1 MTEVVEIYNES
12 RASQVRNNLINI
24 SQRVIKDFCELAELL
39 HEVWD
44 GEYHKEYGYKS
55 FTDYV
60 EAELDIKGRKAYS
73 LVQTAKIIKK
83 LQISWEDVKEV
94 GWRKMGTISP
104 VLTHENHEKLIED
117 AKSIPL
123 PQLSENVK
131 AQKNGT
137 EPSDTPYVK
146 LNFQFD
152 EDQNSIFQAAIE
164 YAKRHE
170 DVKSTSQAITHICYH
185 WIQANEE

>member
-1 MTEVVEIYNES
+1 MSEVIEMYNES
-12 RASQVRNNLINI
+12 RASQVRNNLINV

-44 GEYHKEYGYKS
+44 GQYHKEYGYKS

-73 LVQTAKIIKK
+73 LVQTAKTIKK
-83 LQISWEDVKEV
+83 LQIPWEDVREV

-104 VLTHENHEKLIED
+104 VLTHENHEQLIEE
-117 AKSIPL
+117 AKTTPL
-123 PQLSENVK
+123 PQLSEKVK

-137 EPSDTPYVK
+137 APEPPYVS
-146 LNFQFD
+146 LNLQLD
-152 EDQNSIFQAAIE
+152 EDQNSIVQAAIE
-164 YAKRHE
+164 YAKRYE
-170 DVKSTSQAITHICYH
+170 DVRNNSQAIAHICYN
-185 WIQANEE
+185 WVQNNEG

>member
-1 MTEVVEIYNES
+1 MSEVIEMYDES
-12 RASQVRNNLINI
+12 RASQVRNNLINV

-44 GEYHKEYGYKS
+44 GQYHKEYGYKS

-73 LVQTAKIIKK
+73 LVQTAKTIKK
-83 LQISWEDVKEV
+83 LQIPWEDVREV

-104 VLTHENHEKLIED
+104 VLTHENHEQLIEE
-117 AKSIPL
+117 AKTTPL

-137 EPSDTPYVK
+137 MPSDSPYVN
-146 LNFQFD
+146 LGFQLD
-152 EDQNSIFQAAIE
+152 EDQNSIVQAAMD
-164 YAKRHE
+164 YAKRYE
-170 DVKSTSQAITHICYH
+170 DVRNNAQAITHICYN
-185 WIQANEE
+185 WIQNNEE

>member
-1 MTEVVEIYNES
+1 MSEVIDMYNES
-12 RASQVRNNLINI
+12 RASQVRNNLIDV

-44 GEYHKEYGYKS
+44 GQYHKEYGYKS

-73 LVQTAKIIKK
+73 LVQTAKTIKK
-83 LQISWEDVKEV
+83 LQIPWEDVREV

-104 VLTHENHEKLIED
+104 VLTHENHEKLIEE
-117 AKSIPL
+117 AKTTPL
-123 PQLSENVK
+123 PQLSEQVK

-137 EPSDTPYVK
+137 APESPYLK
-146 LNFQFD
+146 LSLQLD
-152 EDQNSIFQAAIE
+152 EDQNSIVQAAIE
-164 YAKRHE
+164 YAKRYE
-170 DVKSTSQAITHICYH
+170 DVRNNSQAIAHICYN
-185 WIQANEE
+185 WIQGE